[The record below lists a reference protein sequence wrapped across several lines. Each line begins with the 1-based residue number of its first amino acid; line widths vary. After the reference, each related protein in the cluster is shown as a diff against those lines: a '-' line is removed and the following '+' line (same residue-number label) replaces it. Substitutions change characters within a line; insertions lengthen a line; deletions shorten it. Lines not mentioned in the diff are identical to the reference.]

1 MSQKM
6 LRIPLE
12 DLTTVRVKCKGKIQR
27 EGKSELDCPMVYEVA
42 IDQLGNAFP
51 NDQCPRCNQSY
62 WNKSAMTNPLAS
74 LSNAVQGLQSIH
86 KQLEIEFDLPLNHA
100 GESR

>member
-1 MSQKM
+1 MGAKV
-6 LRIPLE
+6 LRVSLGE
-12 DLTTVRVKCKGKIQR
+12 FGTVRVKCKGKIQR
-27 EGKSELDCPMVYEVA
+27 EGKPELDCPMVYEVA

-74 LSNAVQGLQSIH
+74 LSAAVQGLKSIN
-86 KQLEIEFDLPLNHA
+86 KQLEIEFDLSLKN
-100 GESR
+100 